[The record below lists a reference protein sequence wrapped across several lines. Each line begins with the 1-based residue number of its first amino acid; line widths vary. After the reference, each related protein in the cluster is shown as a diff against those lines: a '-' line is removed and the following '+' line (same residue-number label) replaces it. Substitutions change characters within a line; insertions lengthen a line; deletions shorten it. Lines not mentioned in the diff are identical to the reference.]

1 VFQPDGNVEQYANY
15 VKPSIAISAAAT
27 EVHGIR
33 DKDLVSYSTFQKD
46 AGRIFKIVSDCDL
59 VGFGILQFDVPLLFN
74 ELHRCGYTWDYTRCN
89 IIDACNIYKRHTPR
103 DLTSAF
109 AHYCNGKFEDAHS
122 AYADTLAT
130 KEVFLEQIV
139 KHGLDMEDMKAL
151 ALLSNYDK
159 PMVDLSGKFSVDDRG
174 EILLNIGQNRG
185 QKAKDN
191 ITFLH
196 WMLEKDFSEDTKII
210 CRKIIKENQIAD
222 PNSIPE
228 LPF

>member
-1 VFQPDGNVEQYANY
+1 
-15 VKPSIAISAAAT
+15 
-27 EVHGIR
+27 
-33 DKDLVSYSTFQKD
+33 
-46 AGRIFKIVSDCDL
+46 
-59 VGFGILQFDVPLLFN
+59 
-74 ELHRCGYTWDYTRCN
+74 
-89 IIDACNIYKRHTPR
+89 
-103 DLTSAF
+103 
-109 AHYCNGKFEDAHS
+109 
-122 AYADTLAT
+122 
-130 KEVFLEQIV
+130 
-139 KHGLDMEDMKAL
+139 MEDMKAL

-222 PNSIPE
+222 PNATPE